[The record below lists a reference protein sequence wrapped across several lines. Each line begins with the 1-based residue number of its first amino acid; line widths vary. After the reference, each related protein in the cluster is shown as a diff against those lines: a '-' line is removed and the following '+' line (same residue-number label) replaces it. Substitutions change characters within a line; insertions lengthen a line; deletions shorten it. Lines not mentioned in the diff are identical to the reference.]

1 MWFDFV
7 YYTIELQFI
16 TIFICN
22 PSYQYFLPVIFWWES
37 FTGYKFQFGH
47 FQGNNIVATAQTG
60 SGKTG
65 AFMIPL
71 IQKCLLAGR
80 QKVFPT
86 YGIVLAPSRELAEQ
100 IGSVGRAISKGTHV
114 TVGRESAMNKKI
126 LVCPSELTQ

>member
-1 MWFDFV
+1 M
-7 YYTIELQFI
+7 
-16 TIFICN
+16 
-22 PSYQYFLPVIFWWES
+22 PVIFWWES

-71 IQKCLLAGR
+71 VQKCLLAGR
-80 QKVFPT
+80 QKLFPT

-114 TVGRESAMNKKI
+114 TVADTSQSEKTILSASIICGTPNKI
-126 LVCPSELTQ
+126 IGLG